1 MFPLSNSAPESLV
14 TVCGIPSLFVQ
25 VIVVFATTVIVDGLN
40 AEFWMKTSFKPGSDT
55 LVQLFKILKTAIRK
69 AMPTDNLITIAL
81 FVPLSILILI
91 SISGYE
97 ILMSPAQNLK
107 LLNTYYGIMALKN
120 DLKSE

>member
-97 ILMSPAQNLK
+97 ILMSPAQ
-107 LLNTYYGIMALKN
+107 TYYGIMALKN